1 MYEVERS
8 PDRRQ
13 DQALQHYLRV
23 IGRYQLLTK
32 EQEFELARRIRSGD
46 ERALEKLVYS
56 NLRFV
61 VSVAKRYVAGEKLE
75 NALDKIRELNG
86 EGAMATLDL
95 LGAALQDAARQRAA
109 GPPAAGAL
117 SLAVDLLQ
125 AAPAA

>member
-46 ERALEKLVYS
+46 DRALEKLVYS

-61 VSVAKRYVAGEKLE
+61 VSVAKHA
-75 NALDKIRELNG
+75 
-86 EGAMATLDL
+86 ATAQSRA
-95 LGAALQDAARQRAA
+95 GAAVPVAVTGAYRSTSAAVSSAIACWR
-109 GPPAAGAL
+109 
-117 SLAVDLLQ
+117 LL
-125 AAPAA
+125 